1 VIPFEFLAA
10 YLCLGLFAGFIAGL
24 LGVGGGLIIVPALIW
39 LFAIQGISPEV
50 QPHLALGTS
59 LASIL
64 FTSLSSVRAHN
75 RHGAVDWTTFIRIAP
90 GILSGSLLGAWLA
103 SLVSA
108 RPLKIFFVAFLF
120 YAALQM
126 ALNFKPKPHRDLP
139 GPAGMFGAGSIIGAI
154 SSWVGIGGGTLSV
167 PFQAWCNVPLHRAIG
182 TSAAIGFPIAVAGTL
197 GYVLGGWQHADLP
210 PWSLGFLSW
219 PALGGIALG
228 SIFTAPL
235 GAKIAH
241 SLPVSRLKKIFALL
255 LFLLAIRMT
264 LSL

>member
-108 RPLKIFFVAFLF
+108 RPLKIFFVMFLF
-120 YAALQM
+120 FAATQM
-126 ALNFKPKPHRDLP
+126 ALNFKPKPHREMP
-139 GPAGMFGAGSIIGAI
+139 GKLGLIGVGGIIGAV

-182 TSAAIGFPIAVAGTL
+182 TSAAIGFPIALAGAL
-197 GYVLGGWQHADLP
+197 GYILGGWQHADLP
-210 PWSLGFLSW
+210 HWSLGFLSV
-219 PALGGIALG
+219 PALGGIVLG
-228 SIFTAPL
+228 SIFSAPL
-235 GAKIAH
+235 GAKKAH
-241 SLPVSRLKKIFALL
+241 SLPVAKLKKIFAILL
-255 LFLLAIRMT
+255 LAVASHMM
-264 LSL
+264 LSI